1 MFDVTD
7 TATSKHKRA
16 RNGAIFALC
25 VLIWFFLDRI
35 TKVLAESAFIYP
47 RRGDVCVDHLI
58 RFDLVH
64 NTGAAWG
71 SFSDATSLIALFT
84 AILCVIIL
92 IFVLY
97 EAKQAPCVE
106 MIALALIFAG
116 GIGNLFDRVVY
127 GYVVDMI
134 TPLFISFPTFN
145 VADIGV
151 TCGVILFGGVVLWQM
166 ITTHSDTSESC

>member
-1 MFDVTD
+1 MTD

-25 VLIWFFLDRI
+25 VLVWFFLDRI
-35 TKVLAESAFIYP
+35 TKVLAESVFIYP
-47 RRGDVCVDHLI
+47 RRGDVCIDHLI

-92 IFVLY
+92 IFALY

-106 MIALALIFAG
+106 MIALALIFA
-116 GIGNLFDRVVY
+116 D

-166 ITTHSDTSESC
+166 ITTHSDTSESR

>member
-1 MFDVTD
+1 MD
-7 TATSKHKRA
+7 TATSTHKRA
-16 RNGAIFALC
+16 RNGAVFVLC
-25 VLIWFFLDRI
+25 VLVWFSFDRI
-35 TKVLAESAFIYP
+35 TKGITEAAFTHP
-47 RRGDVCVDHLI
+47 GRGEVSIDHLI

-71 SFSDATSLIALFT
+71 SFSDATGVIALFT
-84 AILCVIIL
+84 ALLCVVIL
-92 IFVLY
+92 VFALY
-97 EAKQAPCVE
+97 ETKQAPCIE

-134 TPLFISFPTFN
+134 TPIFISFPTFN

-151 TCGVILFGGVVLWQM
+151 TCGVFLFAGTIVYQ
-166 ITTHSDTSESC
+166 IISTRSHTPKSR

>member
-1 MFDVTD
+1 MN
-7 TATSKHKRA
+7 ATTSTSKRA
-16 RNGAIFALC
+16 RNGVVFTLC
-25 VLIWFFLDRI
+25 VLVWFILDRI
-35 TKVLAESAFIYP
+35 TKGITESAFTHP
-47 RRGDVCVDHLI
+47 GRGEVSIDHLI

-84 AILCVIIL
+84 ALLCVVIL
-92 IFVLY
+92 VFALY
-97 EAKQAPCVE
+97 ETKQAPCVE

-166 ITTHSDTSESC
+166 ITTHSDTSESR